1 MNNYSDIGVGDYY
14 HNLSHD
20 ELIKKNKELRQ
31 IISDLRSKQDEYE
44 KCTHTVYAPGKS
56 YKELEEKLWRLE
68 NTKNTEIDDL
78 VEQIVNLK
86 EEKQK
91 EIDRL
96 IDTMAQANKEIQ
108 SCRQDNYNLKSRN
121 IDLERLIQKQNVIL
135 DLAAGY
141 ISTSKRFSSTHP
153 MDVKKWLMGGM
164 E

>member
-1 MNNYSDIGVGDYY
+1 MNNYSDIGMGSYY

-20 ELIKKNKELRQ
+20 ELVKKNKELRQ

-56 YKELEEKLWRLE
+56 YKELEEKLEKLE
-68 NTKNTEIDDL
+68 QEKN
-78 VEQIVNLK
+78 Q
-86 EEKQK
+86 

-96 IDTMAQANKEIQ
+96 INTMAQANKEIQ